1 MDDAA
6 QSIRELTGKDI
17 EEEKLKILKE
27 MNEREKKRM
36 EVEEFLV

>member
-17 EEEKLKILKE
+17 EEGKLKILKE

-36 EVEEFLV
+36 KDRSK